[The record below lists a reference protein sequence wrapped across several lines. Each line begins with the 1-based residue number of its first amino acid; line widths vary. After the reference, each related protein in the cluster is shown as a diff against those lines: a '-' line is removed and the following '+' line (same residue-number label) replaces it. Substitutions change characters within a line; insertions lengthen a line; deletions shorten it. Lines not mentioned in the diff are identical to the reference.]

1 VTVDEAGFPSV
12 DGVRHRMTEVNGIRM
27 HVAEAG
33 TGVPVILCHGFPH
46 LWYSWRHQLPVLAR
60 AGWRVIAPDL
70 RGYGHTD
77 APAEVEAYG
86 SAQVCGDVTGL
97 IDACG
102 ADRAVLV
109 GLDFGAQLVWETA
122 LRHPDRVLAAIVLNN
137 PYTGRPRRR
146 PTEAFAEVASRHFL
160 HLHYFQQPGTAD
172 AELNADAGGFL
183 SRVFWALSGAGS
195 YFDVFGHPSAGSGY
209 IEVLPPAPPL
219 PWSWLTT
226 PELAYYTAEFGRTG
240 FTGGLNWYRAID
252 LRWAQ
257 SEALG
262 SAPVEVPVYF
272 LAGERDVDLAGFS
285 GRDPLERMRSLVPD
299 LRELVLVPG
308 AGHLVQ
314 LERPVDVNAHL
325 LRFLTDIY
333 GMIC

>member
-1 VTVDEAGFPSV
+1 MEFPALP
-12 DGVRHRMTEVNGIRM
+12 GVRHQLLDINGIQM

-33 TGVPVILCHGFPH
+33 TGTPVILCHGFPH
-46 LWYSWRHQLPVLAR
+46 LWYSWRHQIPVLAE
-60 AGWRVIAPDL
+60 AGWRVLAPDL
-70 RGYGHTD
+70 RGYGRTD
-77 APAEVEAYG
+77 APASVGDYG
-86 SAQVCGDVTGL
+86 SEQVCHDITGL

-122 LRHPDRVLAAIVLNN
+122 LRHPGRLLAAIVLNN

-146 PTEAFAEVASRHFL
+146 PTETFASIADRHFL
-160 HLHYFQQPGTAD
+160 HLHYFQQPGVAD
-172 AELNADAGGFL
+172 AELNADPAGFL
-183 SRVFWALSGAGS
+183 SRVFWALSGEGT
-195 YFDVFGHPSAGSGY
+195 YFDVFAKPTGSGY
-209 IEVLPPAPPL
+209 VDALPPAPEP
-219 PWSWLTT
+219 PWPWLTT
-226 PELAYYTAEFGRTG
+226 AELDYYIAEFTRTG

-252 LRWAQ
+252 LRWEQ

-272 LAGERDVDLAGFS
+272 LAGEKDVDLAGFS
-285 GRDPLERMRSLVPD
+285 GRDPLERMRSLVPG

-314 LERPVDVNAHL
+314 MERPSEVNTHL
-325 LRFLTDIY
+325 LRFLAAISE
-333 GMIC
+333 IAPRR